1 MASRLKGCLVI
12 AVVVAFLATG
22 VQVFAGEWSA
32 EAMKKVEELKIMS
45 RDKKDMAESMPG
57 VKKITGEEL
66 KKWLDEGKKIVVLD
80 NRVPGDYEKEHIP
93 GAARLAP
100 DDLLAKG
107 RKAAEFL
114 KKDDT
119 IVFY

>member
-1 MASRLKGCLVI
+1 MTNRLKGCLVI
-12 AVVVAFLATG
+12 AVAVAFLATG

-80 NRVPGDYEKEHIP
+80 NRVPTDYEKEHIP